1 MSWLDGC
8 VLNWRWYGHGFK
20 PWWT

>member
-1 MSWLDGC
+1 MDGLDGC

>member
-1 MSWLDGC
+1 MSWLDGY